1 MSDQLYS
8 VEMNE
13 KTGRYH
19 IFLSSKNGNKC
30 KLKGSS
36 ICRQMEYDVTAVN
49 IGLCVDENRVKE
61 IIDRYGNKMCRD
73 CVRQFNQVDI
83 PVQDA
88 V

>member
-19 IFLSSKNGNKC
+19 IFLSSKDGNKC

-36 ICRQMEYDVTAVN
+36 ICQQMEYDVTAVN
-49 IGLCVDENRVKE
+49 IGLCVDENRIKA
-61 IIDRYGNKMCRD
+61 IIDRLSNKMSRECM
-73 CVRQFNQVDI
+73 RQFNSTDI
-83 PVQDA
+83 
-88 V
+88 

>member
-19 IFLSSKNGNKC
+19 IFLSSKDGNKC

-36 ICRQMEYDVTAVN
+36 ICQQMEYDVTAVN
-49 IGLCVDENRVKE
+49 IGLCVDENRIKA
-61 IIDRYGNKMCRD
+61 IIDRFSNKMCRE
-73 CVRQFNQVDI
+73 CMRQFNSTEI
-83 PVQDA
+83 
-88 V
+88 